1 MKATSH
7 QMGIVDQA
15 MVIDAERLRAETPG
29 CLDGLVHLNNAGASL
44 MAAPVGQSVTDHLAL
59 EQRIGGYEAAALQSH
74 LIDAAYEA
82 AAELVGGRKSE
93 IALLDNA
100 TRAWHAVF
108 YAMDWQA
115 GDRVVTGH
123 AEYNSNMIAFRHAA
137 DRFGIEV
144 VLADDTHDG
153 ELDPAALE
161 ALIDERTRLICVS
174 HMPTNDGLINPV
186 EEIGAI
192 ARAHGIPFLL
202 DACQSAGQMPLD
214 VEKIGCT
221 MLSATG
227 RKYLRGPR
235 GTGFLWV
242 RSDWIEKLS
251 PHVLDIRSAEWVEVD
266 KYRVAG
272 NATRFELWEN
282 NIAGHIGLGAAC
294 RYALD
299 TGVEDI
305 WTRISELSGA
315 LREQIDALPGFKVQD
330 RGRQRSGIVTFSHQH
345 LAAETIVPRL
355 RHEWSINTSVSATQL
370 TRTGLIEQ
378 GTTQLVRASV
388 HAYNTHEDINR
399 LVEALTAL
407 ATGQPD
413 KQDKSTGRSS
423 RMGAERAV

>member
-1 MKATSH
+1 
-7 QMGIVDQA
+7 
-15 MVIDAERLRAETPG
+15 MVINAERLRAETPG

-44 MAAPVGQSVTDHLAL
+44 IATPVAQAVSDHLAL
-59 EQRIGGYEAAALQSH
+59 EQRIGGYEAAARESH
-74 LIDAAYEA
+74 LIDAAYQA
-82 AAELVGGRKSE
+82 AADLVGGHKTE

-100 TRAWHAVF
+100 TRAWQAVF
-108 YAMDWQA
+108 YAMDWQP

-144 VLADDTHDG
+144 VLAGDNAHG
-153 ELDPAALE
+153 ELDPDAVE
-161 ALIDERTRLICVS
+161 ALIDKRTRLICVS

-192 ARAHGIPFLL
+192 ARSHDIPFLL

-214 VEKIGCT
+214 VGRIGCT

-242 RSDWIEKLS
+242 HRDWIERLS
-251 PHVLDIRSAEWVEVD
+251 PHVLDIRSAEWVAVD
-266 KYRVAG
+266 TYKIAD
-272 NATRFELWEN
+272 NATRFELWESN
-282 NIAGHIGLGAAC
+282 VAAHIGLGAAC

-299 TGVEDI
+299 TGVADI
-305 WTRISELSGA
+305 WARIRELSDT
-315 LREQIDALPGFKVQD
+315 LRTELDTLPGIKVRD
-330 RGRQRSGIVTFSHQH
+330 RGRDKSGIVTFSHQH
-345 LAAETIVPRL
+345 IPAETIVSRL
-355 RHEWSINTSVSATQL
+355 RNEWSVNTSVSATQL

-378 GTTQLVRASV
+378 GITQLVRASV

-399 LVEALTAL
+399 LIDALNVL
-407 ATGQPD
+407 ASDQPD
-413 KQDKSTGRSS
+413 REPGPDRLM
-423 RMGAERAV
+423 RAEKAAMTEEE